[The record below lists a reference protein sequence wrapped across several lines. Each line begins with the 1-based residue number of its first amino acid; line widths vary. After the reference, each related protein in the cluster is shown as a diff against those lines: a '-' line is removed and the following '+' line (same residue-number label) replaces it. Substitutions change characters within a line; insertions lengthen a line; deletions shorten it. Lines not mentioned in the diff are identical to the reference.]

1 MTTKT
6 RLSVLLISTPLLA
19 FVIIGGLMGNNAAAR
34 GDDGAFPHLRV
45 FDDVVGLVMSNYVE
59 EVKVDRVMEGAM
71 RGLAEGL
78 DPDSAYLTPS
88 ELKIV
93 EAGNPLPDGDV
104 GIQLTRTFYLRVIAT
119 RDDSPAAKAGL
130 QSGDYVRAIDG
141 RPTRDMS
148 VLEGTR
154 LLYGQPGSKV
164 TLTVIRGNAA
174 DPHEVSLVRE
184 KAASSVTSRM
194 LGSDAG
200 YIRIP
205 AFTATTA
212 ADVKRQADA
221 LTKSGAKSLVVD
233 VRRNAEGA
241 IENGIAT
248 ARIFVKS
255 GVLAY
260 QGVRVAAAAKEPVP
274 GAREPQPDTRDLTV
288 GGTRINANPGD
299 GLIELPTLVLI
310 TAGTSGAAEVFAAAL
325 DGNNRAELVGEHT
338 IGRAGL
344 QKLVKLPENRGLWLT
359 YARYLNPAGKAIHGV
374 GLAPDVDVA
383 EPDVEFGAPAPATDP
398 ILDAAVARLTAKKAA

>member
-19 FVIIGGLMGNNAAAR
+19 FVIIGGLVGNKAAAH
-34 GDDGAFPHLRV
+34 GDDNAYQHLRV

-78 DPDSAYLTPS
+78 DPDSAYLTPP

-93 EAGNPLPDGDV
+93 EAGTPLPDGDV
-104 GIQLTRTFYLRVIAT
+104 GIELTRTFYLRVIAA

-141 RPTRDMS
+141 KPTRDMS

-154 LLYGQPGSKV
+154 LLHGQPGTKV
-164 TLTVIRGNAA
+164 MLTVIRGNAA
-174 DPHEVSLVRE
+174 DPHDVPLVRE
-184 KAASSVTSRM
+184 KATPAVTSRM

-200 YIRIP
+200 LIRIP
-205 AFTATTA
+205 EFTPTTA
-212 ADVKRQADA
+212 ADVKRQAESLA
-221 LTKSGAKSLVVD
+221 KSGAKSLIID
-233 VRRNAEGA
+233 VRRTAEGS
-241 IENGIAT
+241 IENGIDT
-248 ARIFVKS
+248 ARLFVKS
-255 GVLAY
+255 GVLTY
-260 QGVRVAAAAKEPVP
+260 QGVRIAEAAKEPVP

-288 GGTRINANPGD
+288 GATKISANPGD
-299 GLIELPTLVLI
+299 GSIELPALVLV

-325 DGNNRAELVGEHT
+325 DGNNRAELIGEHT

-374 GLAPDVDVA
+374 GLAPDLEVA
-383 EPDVEFGAPAPATDP
+383 EPDIEFGAPAPTTDP
-398 ILDAAVARLTAKKAA
+398 ILDAAIGKVAAKKSA

>member
-1 MTTKT
+1 
-6 RLSVLLISTPLLA
+6 
-19 FVIIGGLMGNNAAAR
+19 
-34 GDDGAFPHLRV
+34 
-45 FDDVVGLVMSNYVE
+45 VMSNYVE

-93 EAGNPLPDGDV
+93 EAGNPLPEGDV

-130 QSGDYVRAIDG
+130 ESGDYVRAIDG
-141 RPTRDMS
+141 KPTRDMS

-154 LLYGQPGSKV
+154 LLHGQPGSKV

-174 DPHEVSLVRE
+174 DPHEVPLVRE
-184 KAASSVTSRM
+184 KAAPAVTSRM

-205 AFTATTA
+205 SFTATTA

-221 LTKSGAKSLVVD
+221 LAKTGAKSLVVD

-241 IENGIAT
+241 IDNGIAT
-248 ARIFVKS
+248 ARLFVKS

-260 QGVRVAAAAKEPVP
+260 QGVRVAEAAKEPVP
-274 GAREPQPDTRDLTV
+274 GAREPQPDPRDLTV
-288 GGTRINANPGD
+288 GGTKINANPGD
-299 GLIELPTLVLI
+299 GSIELPTLVLV
-310 TAGTSGAAEVFAAAL
+310 TAGTSGAAEVFASAL
-325 DGNNRAELVGEHT
+325 DGNNRADLIGEHT

-374 GLAPDVDVA
+374 GLTPDVEVA
-383 EPDVEFGAPAPATDP
+383 EPDVEFGAPASTTDP